1 MNELYPSLLSW
12 SRTDESFEHGAI
24 NGLGLALQAAGS
36 PQCTVLQGV
45 PKVKCS
51 IFCHSWLYRGSP
63 DSPVFVYPGNNTNQG
78 LVSTKIAIHKFQS
91 PLFAQFQTKKY

>member
-1 MNELYPSLLSW
+1 MNELYSSLLSW

-24 NGLGLALQAAGS
+24 NGLGLALQPAGS

-51 IFCHSWLYRGSP
+51 ILCHSWLYRGSP
-63 DSPVFVYPGNNTNQG
+63 DSPVFAQPGNRTNQG
-78 LVSTKIAIHKFQS
+78 LVLKLQFMNFKV
-91 PLFAQFQTKKY
+91 PLFAQFHKKTY